1 MDEWY
6 NLLDKISSYSAEGSS
21 PGRKPLELLVT
32 NIHDNGGGGCVC
44 QVKGIQEGHCQHPL
58 CDDNIESHE
67 RFFIM
72 LLLFLVTLA
81 TLAVVHDFISLLLLR

>member
-32 NIHDNGGGGCVC
+32 NIHDNGGGGCVPG
-44 QVKGIQEGHCQHPL
+44 KRDPGGAL
-58 CDDNIESHE
+58 SAS
-67 RFFIM
+67 IM
-72 LLLFLVTLA
+72 
-81 TLAVVHDFISLLLLR
+81 